1 MDSWKGSSLTQKK
14 AKMNKQGEA
23 TDENVKASDTNSN
36 WSVTNNDD
44 FWTSEDEDFPK
55 VVNPGDSAVKKKE

>member
-1 MDSWKGSSLTQKK
+1 
-14 AKMNKQGEA
+14 MNKQGEA

>member
-1 MDSWKGSSLTQKK
+1 
-14 AKMNKQGEA
+14 MNKQGEA

-44 FWTSEDEDFPK
+44 FWTSEDEDDFPK